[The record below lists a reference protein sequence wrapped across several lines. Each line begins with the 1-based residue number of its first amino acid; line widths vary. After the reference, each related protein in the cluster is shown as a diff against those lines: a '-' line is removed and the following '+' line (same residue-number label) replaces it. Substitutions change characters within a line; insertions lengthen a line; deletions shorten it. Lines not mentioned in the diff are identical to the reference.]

1 MFALLRLLFVL
12 LVVLWGICLW
22 QERRSGDPFWRRARR
37 WVLIFGLSVL
47 VIMGCGLFLERL
59 FLSPQG

>member
-1 MFALLRLLFVL
+1 MFAVLRLLFVL

-37 WVLIFGLSVL
+37 WVQMTGLL
-47 VIMGCGLFLERL
+47 VIMIITIGLFIERL
-59 FLSPQG
+59 AG